1 LEVNAKRKDYRVIGG
16 MVRNMSRSYKS
27 TNGLPSKSRPS
38 AKAPKAKN
46 SFHCGTSIKYL
57 PFMKIQNILA
67 SSMRVIPPNL
77 EGCANFTN
85 GKYKRKILINYTST
99 LTTNRL

>member
-1 LEVNAKRKDYRVIGG
+1 LEVNAKRKDYRIIGG
-16 MVRNMSRSYKS
+16 MRRNMLRSYKS

-38 AKAPKAKN
+38 AKAPKVRN

-57 PFMKIQNILA
+57 HFMKVQNILA

-77 EGCANFTN
+77 EACANFTN
-85 GKYKRKILINYTST
+85 VKYKRKILVNYTST
-99 LTTNRL
+99 LTTSRH